1 MPFRYNLQKVLN
13 FRITKRDEQIEV
25 VKKAQLEVER
35 IQREIE
41 LKYQEIYGVQA
52 DMKRAQPI
60 MMETYDRYIKH
71 LYKLI
76 EDLQQQKEEAEKQL
90 QIEQEKLTELEQNVK
105 VLEKHK
111 ERKKEEY
118 LKEEKEREMKEL
130 NETASI
136 KHFRKQKEQ
145 QEEQEL
151 EEYLR
156 IMKVNDE
163 YEY

>member
-25 VKKAQLEVER
+25 VKRAQMEVER
-35 IQREIE
+35 IQKEIDI
-41 LKYQEIYGVQA
+41 KYQEIYSVQA
-52 DMKRAQPI
+52 DMRQAQAI

-76 EDLQQQKEEAEKQL
+76 EDLEKQKQEAIQQL
-90 QIEQEKLTELEQNVK
+90 EIEKEKLTECEQNVK

-111 ERKKEEY
+111 EKKKEEY

-136 KHFRKQKEQ
+136 KHFRKQREE
-145 QEEQEL
+145 QEEREL
-151 EEYLR
+151 EEYYLLQQQQDQ
-156 IMKVNDE
+156 NE
-163 YEY
+163 Y

>member
-1 MPFRYNLQKVLN
+1 MPFRYNLQKILN

-25 VKKAQLEVER
+25 VKKAQMEVDR
-35 IQREIE
+35 IQKEIDM
-41 LKYQEIYGVQA
+41 KYQEIYSVQA
-52 DMKRAQPI
+52 DMKHAQPI

-76 EDLQQQKEEAEKQL
+76 EELEIQKQEAIKKLE
-90 QIEQEKLTELEQNVK
+90 IEQEKLTELEKNVK

-136 KHFRKQKEQ
+136 KHFRRQKEN
-145 QEEQEL
+145 QEELEM
-151 EEYLR
+151 EEYLQ
-156 IMKVNDE
+156 KLQENNE
-163 YEY
+163 Y

>member
-1 MPFRYNLQKVLN
+1 MPFRYNLQKILN

-25 VKKAQLEVER
+25 VKRAQMEVNR
-35 IQREIE
+35 IQKEID
-41 LKYQEIYGVQA
+41 LKYQEIYSVQA
-52 DMKRAQPI
+52 DMKHAQPI

-76 EDLQQQKEEAEKQL
+76 EELEIQKQEAIKQL
-90 QIEQEKLTELEQNVK
+90 EIEQEKLSELEKNVK

-118 LKEEKEREMKEL
+118 LKEEKEREQKQL

-136 KHFRKQKEQ
+136 KHYRKQKEN
-145 QEEQEL
+145 QEELEM
-151 EEYLR
+151 EEYL
-156 IMKVNDE
+156 KQLQENNE
-163 YEY
+163 Y

>member
-35 IQREIE
+35 IQKEIE
-41 LKYQEIYGVQA
+41 QKFQEIYGLQA
-52 DMKRAQPI
+52 EMRRAQPI
-60 MMETYDRYIKH
+60 MMEMYDRFIKH

-76 EDLQQQKEEAEKQL
+76 AELEIQKQEAQKKL
-90 QIEQEKLTELEQNVK
+90 EQEQETLTEYEQNVK

-136 KHFRKQKEQ
+136 KHFRKQREA
-145 QEEQEL
+145 QEEEEL

-156 IMKVNDE
+156 MMQVNNE